1 MRKIVSVIKP
11 FIFEQ
16 NIIVYEDGNK
26 IDVVACNVNELPNNI
41 LQLANQYEL
50 TNIELAGPTSYL
62 KGIKKQIQELEL
74 TAYETNNLEIKIIS
88 EQGE

>member
-26 IDVVACNVNELPNNI
+26 IDIVACNVNELPNNI

-50 TNIELAGPTSYL
+50 TNIELAGPASYL

-88 EQGE
+88 E